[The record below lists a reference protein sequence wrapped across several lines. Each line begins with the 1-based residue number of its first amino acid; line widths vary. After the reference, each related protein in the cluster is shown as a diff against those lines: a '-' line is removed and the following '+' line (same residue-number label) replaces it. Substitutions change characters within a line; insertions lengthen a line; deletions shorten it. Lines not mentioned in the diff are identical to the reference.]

1 MIRVVTQG
9 GNEGVISWHQLQETA
24 QSADELFMKTPLGI
38 CLAVRLQAVSKDGAA
53 YMQVIKPGELMT
65 GSVATTIRFSAVVF
79 IENGSCLSFS
89 FKWDVVISLNFYER
103 ISIVDRCVR
112 KHLKLA

>member
-9 GNEGVISWHQLQETA
+9 GNEGVISWHQLQEPA

-38 CLAVRLQAVSKDGAA
+38 CLAVKMQAVSKDGAA

-65 GSVATTIRFSAVVF
+65 GTVAAIRFSAVVF
-79 IENGSCLSFS
+79 IENGNCLYFS